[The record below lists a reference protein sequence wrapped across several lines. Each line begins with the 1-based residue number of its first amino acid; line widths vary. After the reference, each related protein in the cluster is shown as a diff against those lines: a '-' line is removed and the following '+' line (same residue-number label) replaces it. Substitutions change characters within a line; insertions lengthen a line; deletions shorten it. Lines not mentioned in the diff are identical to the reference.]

1 MTMFLRPPAL
11 LDTELLAPTLSRLVV
26 VDEPIEGKR
35 ILMSKRSDNRRR
47 YVKKSR
53 RLDKAIREWE
63 EQYPGTWILL
73 EVTEADD
80 GDPVRGKLITTARDL
95 DDFQKIWKSHRKRG
109 VLTMVTYGPPLEPG
123 PAVVV

>member
-11 LDTELLAPTLSRLVV
+11 LDTQLLAPTLSRLVV